1 MLRGARN
8 RPSEFHAMSNRRS
21 AALRLQASIMR
32 HVLDDHA
39 SHQALDDS
47 AAHISACLAPVS
59 SSAPMLQVRIIS
71 ENPSGPV
78 ATQPSA
84 VATAFA
90 ELTSF
95 VVWLLTQI
103 VVLPAR
109 PLSAPQDGPEPRSN
123 PFTSDKASSADFLT
137 TPSMLR
143 PDGHHAGHPHPR
155 RLTGGFLKLAGSS
168 PRDGPPPT
176 NRGDHH
182 VTATE
187 STFAAHCLA

>member
-1 MLRGARN
+1 
-8 RPSEFHAMSNRRS
+8 MSNRRS

-78 ATQPSA
+78 ATQSSA
-84 VATAFA
+84 VPTAFA
-90 ELTSF
+90 ALTS
-95 VVWLLTQI
+95 VGVWLLTQI

-109 PLSAPQDGPEPRSN
+109 LSPITHFDGAVSRAIDGPGALLGAERHELP
-123 PFTSDKASSADFLT
+123 ASASRVL
-137 TPSMLR
+137 
-143 PDGHHAGHPHPR
+143 
-155 RLTGGFLKLAGSS
+155 
-168 PRDGPPPT
+168 
-176 NRGDHH
+176 
-182 VTATE
+182 
-187 STFAAHCLA
+187 

>member
-1 MLRGARN
+1 
-8 RPSEFHAMSNRRS
+8 MSNRRS
-21 AALRLQASIMR
+21 AALRLQTSVMR
-32 HVLDDHA
+32 HVLGDHG
-39 SHQALDDS
+39 SHPALDDS
-47 AAHISACLAPVS
+47 AGHISACLAPVS
-59 SSAPMLQVRIIS
+59 SPACRIIGSCQAPMFHVRIVS
-71 ENPSGPV
+71 ENPSDPV
-78 ATQPSA
+78 ATQSSA
-84 VATAFA
+84 VPTAFA
-90 ELTSF
+90 ALTSF

-137 TPSMLR
+137 TPSILR

-155 RLTGGFLKLAGSS
+155 RLTGGFLKLAGPS

-182 VTATE
+182 VAATE